1 MTTQIGPTAI
11 AADDP
16 PVDQRVLDVQEWLN
30 ATYGPAAGAQWIR
43 VPETGRTGWSTM
55 YGLTRALQHELGIAT
70 LSNNFGDG
78 TLAALTTQFPTINS
92 STTSSNPAKLS
103 RVVKIIQGGLY
114 CKGYN
119 PNGLDGGTVLAA
131 RAPSLHCVR
140 TWV

>member
-1 MTTQIGPTAI
+1 M
-11 AADDP
+11 
-16 PVDQRVLDVQEWLN
+16 QEWLN